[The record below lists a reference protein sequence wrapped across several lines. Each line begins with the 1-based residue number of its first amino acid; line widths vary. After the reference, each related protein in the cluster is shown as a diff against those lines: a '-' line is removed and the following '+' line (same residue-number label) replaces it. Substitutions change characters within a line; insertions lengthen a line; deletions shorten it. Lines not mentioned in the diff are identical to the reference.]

1 MSRRSQGPA
10 QFSLFSIGRWRA
22 LILFKELSNTKFQ
35 VTYSAEFHF
44 LSLSAGILRCPHLS
58 CVYLP
63 HAIVPRGQ
71 LRFPLTMSE
80 DFMAKKK
87 VRSGVALSLLLFCLI
102 TASHLPAA
110 PQSTGSSGYHL
121 VNKVKLGGT
130 GGWDYLEVDPA
141 THRLFISRGTHVI
154 VVDPDKGK
162 IIGDIPNTQGVHGIA
177 LADEFNKGF
186 TTNGRTSDS
195 TVFDLTTLK
204 VSRNTKTDKDSDAVI
219 YDPFSKRVF
228 TFNGDAN
235 TASAIDAASGNLV
248 STFPLG
254 GGPEFGATDGKG
266 KIFVNLEDKS
276 SLVKFD
282 AKTLQIENTW
292 PLAPC
297 ESPSGLAIDAAHEIL
312 VVGCHNKLMAFV
324 DGNSGKVLGTVPIGQ
339 GVDANRFD
347 PATGYAFASCGDGT
361 LTIAHEDSST
371 KFSLVEMIQTQRG
384 ARTMAL
390 DYATQAVYL
399 VTAEFGPA
407 PTATSDNPR
416 PRPVILP
423 DTFSLLIYGK

>member
-1 MSRRSQGPA
+1 M
-10 QFSLFSIGRWRA
+10 
-22 LILFKELSNTKFQ
+22 
-35 VTYSAEFHF
+35 
-44 LSLSAGILRCPHLS
+44 
-58 CVYLP
+58 
-63 HAIVPRGQ
+63 
-71 LRFPLTMSE
+71 
-80 DFMAKKK
+80 
-87 VRSGVALSLLLFCLI
+87 
-102 TASHLPAA
+102 
-110 PQSTGSSGYHL
+110 
-121 VNKVKLGGT
+121 
-130 GGWDYLEVDPA
+130 DPA
-141 THRLFISRGTHVI
+141 THRLFVSRGTHYV
-154 VVDPDKGK
+154 VVDPDQGK
-162 IIGDIPNTQGVHGIA
+162 IIGDIPGSQRAHGVA
-177 LADEFNKGF
+177 FANEFNKGF
-186 TTNGRTSDS
+186 TTDGSNADS
-195 TVFDLTTLK
+195 TIFDLTSLK
-204 VSRNTKTDKDSDAVI
+204 VLDKVKTDKDSDAVI

-235 TASAIDAASGNLV
+235 TASAIDAASGKLV

-282 AKTLQIENTW
+282 AKTLKIENTW

-361 LTIAHEDSST
+361 LTIAHEDSPT

-390 DYATQAVYL
+390 EYASHTVYL

-407 PTATSDNPR
+407 PEPTKDNPR
-416 PRPVILP
+416 PRPAVLP
-423 DTFSLLIYGK
+423 DTFTLLIYGK